1 MPSCKILLSLT
12 SSGSLS
18 NEHEE
23 AIQKLAKSGGIGP
36 LVQAMKDLPCN
47 LPLGL
52 NVHLYSLIL
61 TMNSAIR
68 SLNLRPF
75 QQPSW
80 PIWPISG
87 LILSHMK
94 AIRRPGTLRLLQ
106 RLAIAVLRNFLT
118 AGDMNKTSAARAGAI
133 PAMIMAMQRYK
144 RNLQIQEEAK
154 TAMA

>member
-1 MPSCKILLSLT
+1 MIFHWFSILFHHLGSILSILKDSWKPFRQVPSCKILLSLT

-52 NVHLYSLIL
+52 NVHLYSLIV

-75 QQPSW
+75 QRHSW
-80 PIWPISG
+80 P
-87 LILSHMK
+87 
-94 AIRRPGTLRLLQ
+94 
-106 RLAIAVLRNFLT
+106 
-118 AGDMNKTSAARAGAI
+118 
-133 PAMIMAMQRYK
+133 
-144 RNLQIQEEAK
+144 
-154 TAMA
+154 